1 MVSRARQRG
10 WVGLV
15 LILLALVIV
24 AFSARTAL
32 KAYGLFDDADKPKH
46 AAAPGATEAEQAAAM
61 TPRNALERAKGV
73 QDMVKQGAIEQEK
86 RIDDAIPK

>member
-1 MVSRARQRG
+1 MLPSRHRQRG

-24 AFSARTAL
+24 ALSAKSAL
-32 KAYGLFDDADKPKH
+32 KGYGLLDDKPAH

-61 TPRNALERAKGV
+61 TARNALDKAKSV
-73 QDMVKQGAIEQEK
+73 QQLVNQGAIEQEK